1 MKTFIKLFF
10 IGLSITLLSSC
21 GIHKGYMNNS
31 ASLSEA
37 NFNYVKQGLIGTSSI
52 LQVLGIGGLDK
63 MAMVDEA
70 KQMMLKDNPLQA
82 NQALANVTVSWK
94 NSFFLLVFTTDCT
107 VTADIV
113 EFK

>member
-1 MKTFIKLFF
+1 MKNLIKLFF
-10 IGLSITLLSSC
+10 IGLSITLLSGC
-21 GIHKGYMNNS
+21 GIHNGYMNNS
-31 ASLSEA
+31 ASLGEA
-37 NFNYVKQGLIGTSSI
+37 NFGYVKQGLIGTSST

-63 MAMVDEA
+63 MAMVEEA
-70 KQMMLKDNPLQA
+70 KQMMLKDNPLQP
-82 NQALANVTVSWK
+82 NQALANITVNWK

>member
-1 MKTFIKLFF
+1 MKNLSKLFF
-10 IGLSITLLSSC
+10 IGLFITFMSSC
-21 GIHKGYMNNS
+21 ALHTGYMNNS

-37 NFNYVKQGLIGTSSI
+37 NFGYVTQSISGTAST

-63 MAMVDEA
+63 MALVEEA
-70 KQMMLKDNPLQA
+70 KKNMLKDNPLQP
-82 NQALANVTVSWK
+82 NQALANITVNWK
-94 NSFFLLVFTTDCT
+94 NSFFLLVFTTDVT